1 MKRATKELLFER
13 ATKHKEESKYK
24 DYPCDALGSTL
35 TIKRLPLAQVC
46 DILDMAEGSTARE
59 NLDLYKELI
68 YKSVPLFQDK
78 DLLEVYDCIEPY
90 DVVTAVFDDN
100 IGAIGKLAEFILDLY
115 GVQDVVEDVKN

>member
-1 MKRATKELLFER
+1 MKRATKELLLER

-59 NLDLYKELI
+59 TSI
-68 YKSVPLFQDK
+68 CTRS
-78 DLLEVYDCIEPY
+78 
-90 DVVTAVFDDN
+90 
-100 IGAIGKLAEFILDLY
+100 
-115 GVQDVVEDVKN
+115 